1 MTDFLP
7 ELLIIA
13 AMLAFNAVFAA
24 YEMALASISKARL
37 AELSGKR
44 APGAAA
50 ALFMKSR
57 LEASFSVIQLGI
69 TLFGAIAA
77 ATGGAGINE
86 SFAPLLADRFALSPR
101 AADIVALTLFV
112 LPLSAITI
120 MFGELVP
127 KVFAIEN
134 KELVL
139 LRVSPAMRLL
149 YSVVYPVVR
158 GMEKVTKAA
167 VRLASA
173 LLPRSEHR
181 EERASVQE
189 MRAAAAQA
197 LEQKLIGPVEER
209 IVSSAA
215 GLSTKKIGELL
226 IPPPAISYIP
236 ITLTLTEALLRAHMD
251 LHTRFPV
258 TAAEGEPEN
267 IKGYINFKDIV
278 TALKMGAQGGTVAS
292 IARPIEKLPCG
303 MTASKALEKMI
314 KGNIHMAVVTG
325 DGGRVLGLLTLEDI
339 IHQLTGDIG
348 DEYDRLPA
356 HLYPSGEGLIAG
368 GASKIKD
375 VFRRLRLPTPAE
387 NDILAFWVERRLGRP
402 PRGSELLKLEGLTIL
417 VRKTRRHKLLEAY
430 ISKDS

>member
-7 ELLIIA
+7 ELLIIVS
-13 AMLAFNAVFAA
+13 MLAFNAVFAA

-37 AELSGKR
+37 AELNDKR
-44 APGAAA
+44 SPGAAA
-50 ALFMKSR
+50 ALFMKNKIEGA
-57 LEASFSVIQLGI
+57 LSVIQLGI
-69 TLFGAIAA
+69 TLFAAIAA
-77 ATGGAGINE
+77 AVGGAGINE
-86 SFAPLLADRFALSPR
+86 TFAPLLADALAIGPR
-101 AADIVALTLFV
+101 AADILALTLFV
-112 LPLSAITI
+112 LPLSAVTI

-139 LRVSPAMRLL
+139 LRISPAMRVL
-149 YSVVYPVVR
+149 YSVAYPVVR
-158 GMEKVTKAA
+158 GMEKITKTA

-173 LLPRSEHR
+173 LLPSSGHS

-189 MRAAAAQA
+189 MRMAAAQA

-215 GLSTKKIGELL
+215 GLSLKKVGDLL

-236 ITLTLTEALLRAHMD
+236 ITFTLADALMRAHMD

-267 IKGYINFKDIV
+267 IKGYVNFKDIV
-278 TALKMGAQGGTVAS
+278 TALKMGSQSGTVAS
-292 IARPIEKLPCG
+292 ITRPIEKIPCG
-303 MTASKALEKMI
+303 MTASKALEKMTD
-314 KGNIHMAVVTG
+314 GNIHMAVITE
-325 DGGRVLGLLTLEDI
+325 DGGKVLGLLTLEDI
-339 IHQLTGDIG
+339 IRQLTGQIS

-356 HLYPSGEGLIAG
+356 HLYPSGEGVIAG
-368 GASKIKD
+368 GAARIKD
-375 VFRRLRLPTPAE
+375 VFRRLHLPTPAE
-387 NDILAFWVERRLGRP
+387 NELLAFWVENKLGRP
-402 PRGSELLKLEGLTIL
+402 PKGSELLNIDGLVIL

-430 ISKDS
+430 INKES

>member
-1 MTDFLP
+1 MADFLP

-13 AMLAFNAVFAA
+13 AMLGFNAVFAA

-37 AELSGKR
+37 AELSDKKS
-44 APGAAA
+44 PGAAS
-50 ALFMKSR
+50 ALFMKNKIEGA
-57 LEASFSVIQLGI
+57 LSVIQLGI
-69 TLFGAIAA
+69 TLFAAIAA
-77 ATGGAGINE
+77 AVGGAGINE
-86 SFAPLLADRFALSPR
+86 TFAPRIAETLGIGPR
-101 AADIVALTLFV
+101 AADAVALTLFV
-112 LPLSAITI
+112 LPLSGITI

-139 LRVSPAMRLL
+139 LRVSPVMRVL
-149 YSVVYPVVR
+149 YGIAYPVVR
-158 GMEKVTKAA
+158 GMEKLTKAA
-167 VRLASA
+167 VRMASA
-173 LLPRSEHR
+173 LLPSSGHR

-189 MRAAAAQA
+189 MRMAAAQA

-215 GLSTKKIGELL
+215 GLSLKKVGDLL

-236 ITLTLTEALLRAHMD
+236 ITFTLTEALLRAHMD

-267 IKGYINFKDIV
+267 IKGYVNFKDIV
-278 TALKMGAQGGTVAS
+278 TALKMGAQSGTVAS
-292 IARPIEKLPCG
+292 ITRPIEKIPCG
-303 MTASKALEKMI
+303 MTASKALEKMTD
-314 KGNIHMAVVTG
+314 GNIHMAVITEE
-325 DGGRVLGLLTLEDI
+325 GGKVLGLLTLEDI
-339 IHQLTGDIG
+339 IRQLTGAID

-368 GASKIKD
+368 GASRIKD
-375 VFRRLRLPTPAE
+375 IFRRLRLTTPPE
-387 NDILAFWVERRLGRP
+387 NDILAFWVEKRIGRP
-402 PRGSELLKLEGLTIL
+402 PKGSELLRIEGLTIL

-430 ISKDS
+430 ISKES

>member
-1 MTDFLP
+1 
-7 ELLIIA
+7 
-13 AMLAFNAVFAA
+13 
-24 YEMALASISKARL
+24 
-37 AELSGKR
+37 
-44 APGAAA
+44 
-50 ALFMKSR
+50 
-57 LEASFSVIQLGI
+57 
-69 TLFGAIAA
+69 
-77 ATGGAGINE
+77 
-86 SFAPLLADRFALSPR
+86 
-101 AADIVALTLFV
+101 VALTLFV

-139 LRVSPAMRLL
+139 LRVSPAMRVL
-149 YSVVYPVVR
+149 YSVAYPMVR

-209 IVSSAA
+209 IVSAAA
-215 GLSTKKIGELL
+215 GLSVKKVGDLL

-236 ITLTLTEALLRAHMD
+236 ITFTLTEALLRAHMD

-267 IKGYINFKDIV
+267 IKGYVNFKDIV
-278 TALKMGAQGGTVAS
+278 TALKMGSQSGTVAS

-303 MTASKALEKMI
+303 MTASKALEKMTE
-314 KGNIHMAVVTG
+314 GNIHMAVVTG
-325 DGGRVLGLLTLEDI
+325 DGERVLGLLTLEDI
-339 IHQLTGDIG
+339 IHQLTGEIS

-375 VFRRLRLPTPAE
+375 IFRRLRLTTPPE
-387 NDILAFWVERRLGRP
+387 NDILAFWVERKLGRP
-402 PRGSELLKLEGLTIL
+402 PRGSELLKIEGLTIL

-430 ISKDS
+430 ISKEP

>member
-37 AELSGKR
+37 TELSAKR

-50 ALFMKSR
+50 ALFMKNK

-69 TLFGAIAA
+69 TLFAAIAA

-139 LRVSPAMRLL
+139 LRVSPAMRVL
-149 YSVVYPVVR
+149 YSVAYPMVR

-209 IVSSAA
+209 IVSAAA
-215 GLSTKKIGELL
+215 GLSVKKVGDLL

-236 ITLTLTEALLRAHMD
+236 ITFTLTEALLRAHMD

-267 IKGYINFKDIV
+267 IKGYVNFKDIV
-278 TALKMGAQGGTVAS
+278 TALKMGSQSGTVAS

-303 MTASKALEKMI
+303 MTASKALEKMTE
-314 KGNIHMAVVTG
+314 GNIHMAVVTG
-325 DGGRVLGLLTLEDI
+325 DGERVLGLLTLEDI
-339 IHQLTGDIG
+339 IHQLTGEIS

-375 VFRRLRLPTPAE
+375 IFRRLRLTTPPE
-387 NDILAFWVERRLGRP
+387 NDILAFWVERKLGRP
-402 PRGSELLKLEGLTIL
+402 PRGSELLKIEGLTIL

-430 ISKDS
+430 ISKEP

>member
-37 AELSGKR
+37 AELSEKK
-44 APGAAA
+44 APGAQA
-50 ALFMKSR
+50 ALFMKNKIEGA
-57 LEASFSVIQLGI
+57 LSVIQLGI
-69 TLFGAIAA
+69 TLFAAIAA
-77 ATGGAGINE
+77 AVGGAGINE
-86 SFAPLLADRFALSPR
+86 TFVPFIAETFAIGPR
-101 AADIVALTLFV
+101 AADMLALTLFV

-139 LRVSPAMRLL
+139 LRISPAMRVL
-149 YSVVYPVVR
+149 YTIAYPVVR
-158 GMEKVTKAA
+158 GMEKLTKTA
-167 VRLASA
+167 VRLVSA
-173 LLPRSEHR
+173 FLPSSGHR

-189 MRAAAAQA
+189 MRMAAAQA

-215 GLSTKKIGELL
+215 GLSLKKVGELL

-236 ITLTLTEALLRAHMD
+236 ITFTLTEALLRAHMD

-267 IKGYINFKDIV
+267 IKGYVNFKDIV
-278 TALKMGAQGGTVAS
+278 TALKMGSQSGTVAS
-292 IARPIEKLPCG
+292 ITRPIEKIACG
-303 MTASKALEKMI
+303 MTASKALEKMTD
-314 KGNIHMAVVTG
+314 GNIHMAVITEESG
-325 DGGRVLGLLTLEDI
+325 KVLGLLTLEDI
-339 IHQLTGDIG
+339 IHQLTGAID

-375 VFRRLRLPTPAE
+375 IFRRLHLATPAE
-387 NDILAFWVERRLGRP
+387 KDLLAPWVESRLGRP
-402 PRGSELLKLEGLTIL
+402 PKGSEVLKLDGLTIL

-430 ISKDS
+430 ISKD